1 MMAGSSPG
9 TASTGM
15 KGHPIY
21 QIYGETC
28 ALTVKTIMPDFRI
41 FGSTIVMEARRRGR
55 MLFEWA
61 PRNAEGVWMCV
72 PYKIIC
78 KLGGLLVI
86 QPSYELVNY

>member
-1 MMAGSSPG
+1 MAGSSPG

-61 PRNAEGVWMCV
+61 PRNAEGVCMC
-72 PYKIIC
+72 IS
-78 KLGGLLVI
+78 LHDNL
-86 QPSYELVNY
+86 